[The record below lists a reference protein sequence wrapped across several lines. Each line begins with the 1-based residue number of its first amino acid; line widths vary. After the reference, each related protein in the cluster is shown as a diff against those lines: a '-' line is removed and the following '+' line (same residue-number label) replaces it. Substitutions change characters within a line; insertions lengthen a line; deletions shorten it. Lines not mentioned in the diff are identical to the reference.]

1 MSNYINRLKT
11 YNSYS
16 GCDMVATLQ
25 VSSHSGL
32 KNHIYTL
39 GSLQTISIS
48 THQDKRPVRSLGN
61 INAKE
66 YTMGQRT
73 IAGSL
78 VFAVFDKHFADDI
91 FKDSISNI
99 NKTENKP
106 ISTIILPDELPPF
119 DITISYA
126 NEYGH
131 TSRMALYGVRLIN
144 EGQVMS
150 INDIYT
156 ENTYQFVATALEPL
170 NKDENIGQAHKNH
183 VSNKILSPVK
193 SMPGLTENINTII
206 NSYNNGGEI
215 YKKDKIYLSV
225 EVENPNTV
233 TGTGLVKF
241 SLEPKQKIGKIK
253 IYGPSEELYVIQLED
268 YPNSK
273 TYSINLNSGSYYA
286 FYESMDKTSNTVTF
300 KIVYEATTNAINNS
314 GPIIDYITDTEA
326 CILSNNISHDMAAC
340 YSATEDNQLIDEV
353 PLRSKKA
360 LFSTL
365 TPNTLYEFQTYNSND
380 SASPSLTTQSK
391 TLKYETE
398 MIDEFKTY
406 ITLNQELLTNDLDDI
421 IKLINE
427 HTSSIKHIYNVIDFA
442 LSIKS
447 EDSVRS
453 IKNEIVFYAI
463 KFQNHINCDLN
474 KYASIQQ
481 PTRNLTN
488 PYYNTIDI
496 PSDVEYCNIFKT
508 DRGKSIFKEKISKV
522 QSYEYID
529 KSNLRYYIYGMNNQ
543 SRGPKYD
550 FVCFSANAKSD
561 LINYSSTNELSSLST
576 DVISNTYPGI
586 SSINITRLAAEHFK
600 SSNITYLNKP
610 MITVNYDLSLDV
622 FLNYEDCIRNE
633 EEIVICFSEAKEAL
647 DVTPRKKIKF
657 KYNKQ
662 INIPS
667 FYSGIKFNS
676 SYAVWIENTNGF
688 IISKIET
695 FNTYLNNQDIEI
707 EDINIK
713 TSQLEKEINSI
724 KTRLSQ
730 KIDIK
735 AELNEILES
744 EKYNYDSHESVIY
757 DNIVFNIIHNKAVLD
772 DDFNIIS
779 KLLEVKSDKDVFLTN
794 NFNVK
799 LQYNK
804 KYNTVQFI
812 CDKHIKISN
821 TYIDESTGE
830 ISKTLLTPVDNTVE
844 LHHKHGYTILF
855 CIADGLYA
863 NSGFIIID
871 NKTKNYSYY
880 NITAEVI

>member
-1 MSNYINRLKT
+1 MSNYKNRLKS

-16 GCDMVATLQ
+16 GCDMIATLQ

-91 FKDSISNI
+91 FKDSLASVSRS
-99 NKTENKP
+99 ESRR

-170 NKDENIGQAHKNH
+170 NKDENIGRGQKNNT
-183 VSNKILSPVK
+183 SNKITSPARTI
-193 SMPGLTENINTII
+193 PGLTEDIDTII
-206 NSYNNGGEI
+206 NSYNNGNEI
-215 YKKDKIYLSV
+215 YQKDKLYLSV
-225 EVENPNTV
+225 EVENPNTA
-233 TGTGLVKF
+233 TGTGIARF
-241 SLEPKQKIGKIK
+241 SLEPRQKTGKIK
-253 IYGPSEELYVIQLED
+253 IYGPSNELHVIQLE
-268 YPNSK
+268 NNHNRK
-273 TYSINLNSGSYYA
+273 THSINLSSGNYYA
-286 FYESMDKTSNTVTF
+286 FYESIEKTSNTVTF
-300 KIVYEATTNAINNS
+300 KIDYESTVNYISDS
-314 GPIIDYITDTEA
+314 GPIIDYITDKEA
-326 CILSNNISHDMAAC
+326 CILSNNMHHDMAVC
-340 YSATEDNQLIDEV
+340 YNVSEDNALIDTV
-353 PLRSKKA
+353 PLKSKKA
-360 LFSTL
+360 LFSML
-365 TPNTLYEFQTYNSND
+365 TPNTVYEFLTYSSNHTVP
-380 SASPSLTTQSK
+380 PSLATQSK

-406 ITLNQELLTNDLDDI
+406 MLLNQELLTNDIDDI
-421 IKLINE
+421 TTLINE
-427 HTSSIKHIYNVIDFA
+427 NTSSIKHIYNIVDFA
-442 LSIKS
+442 LSLQSKEDIK
-447 EDSVRS
+447 S
-453 IKNEIVFYAI
+453 IKNEIIFYAV
-463 KFQNHINCDLN
+463 KFQNHINSDLN
-474 KYASIQQ
+474 KYASIQPPMQ
-481 PTRNLTN
+481 NLAN

-496 PSDVEYCNIFKT
+496 PNDVEYCNIFKT

-529 KSNLRYYIYGMNNQ
+529 KPNLRYYVYGVNNH

-550 FVCFSANAKSD
+550 FVCFSADAKND
-561 LINYSSTNELSSLST
+561 LIDYSSTNELASLST
-576 DVISNTYPGI
+576 DVISNTYPGV
-586 SSINITRLAAEHFK
+586 SSVNITRLAAEHFK
-600 SSNITYLNKP
+600 NSNIAYLSKP
-610 MITVNYDLSLDV
+610 MITVNYDLSLDIC
-622 FLNYEDCIRNE
+622 LNYEDCIKNE
-633 EEIVICFSEAKEAL
+633 EEIVICFSEAKEVL
-647 DVTPRKKIKF
+647 DATPRKKIKF
-657 KYNKQ
+657 KYKK
-662 INIPS
+662 NIHVSS
-667 FYSGIKFNS
+667 FHSGIRFNS

-695 FNTYLNNQDIEI
+695 FNTYLSNTDIEI
-707 EDINIK
+707 EDVNIK
-713 TSQLEKEINSI
+713 TKQLEKEIDSI
-724 KTRLSQ
+724 KNRLSQ

-735 AELNEILES
+735 TELNEIIES

-757 DNIVFNIIHNKAVLD
+757 DNLIANIIYNEAVLGD
-772 DDFNIIS
+772 TFDIIA
-779 KLLEVKSDKDVFLTN
+779 KLLEVKSDKDIFLIN

-799 LQYNK
+799 LQYNQTNNK
-804 KYNTVQFI
+804 VKFV
-812 CDKHIKISN
+812 CDRHVKISN
-821 TYIDESTGE
+821 MYIDDTTGE
-830 ISKTLLTPVDNTVE
+830 ISKTLLAPVDNTVE
-844 LHHKHGYTILF
+844 LHHSHGYTVLF